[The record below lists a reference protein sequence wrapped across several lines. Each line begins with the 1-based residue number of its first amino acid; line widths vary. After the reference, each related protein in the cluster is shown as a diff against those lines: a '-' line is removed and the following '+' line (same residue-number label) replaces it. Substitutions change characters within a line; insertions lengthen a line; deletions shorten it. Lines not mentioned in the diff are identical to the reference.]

1 MDENIDES
9 PEEEYSE
16 EIVTFEIPIKADV
29 QERSTNLYVDFI
41 FCSSASLCNDGDFFS
56 GTTSSSAYF
65 NL

>member
-29 QERSTNLYVDFI
+29 QERSMSEIKEDKGL
-41 FCSSASLCNDGDFFS
+41 
-56 GTTSSSAYF
+56 
-65 NL
+65 